1 MAMQK
6 WTSLLLLVASAPQ
19 YGFCFTS
26 PLPLTSLTKDP
37 PSTRVDFTF
46 KDANTR
52 YRGLATSSSTA
63 STSSSIQDAVSDTNS
78 ASSPASHYDSVVVGG
93 GPAGLLAGIMLAQMQ
108 PIDASTSDGQRPR
121 IVVFDRLPPPPS
133 PDNLVYSTDI
143 SKYYLLGLGHR
154 GQRAL
159 RQFKVWDDVSKAS
172 VAVMGRRDWSPGKT
186 REEDG
191 VVRMSDKAV
200 VSRVLARDKLVG
212 VLKEVIDTRYKG
224 VIDLKYGYQ
233 VDPVSFGDDCG
244 SQVQL
249 QVSQCT
255 PLNDNEECSIENDN
269 MVPATIT
276 TNFLIGADGAA
287 RTIANAMETN
297 DVERRQRMNP
307 LRRLF
312 DKPQF
317 RVTRYEDDNQRVY
330 KSIPISFP
338 SHWPYDLN
346 YSARSTN
353 NRAAFEAL
361 PSDANGNYCAL
372 LLLRPED
379 ELAKADCDP
388 LVLREFFNVEYPQF
402 SKLLGDDVM
411 TDVAKKPSSNLPGF
425 RFAGPKLHEGGRT
438 VILGDC
444 IHTVK
449 PYYGLGANTALED
462 VMILSDILNSTP
474 DLSRSLNAAV
484 EQFTKERSADS
495 QALVTL
501 SRGMDRPGKLGTVRF
516 VLPLVL
522 DSIFNKMA
530 PKVFGPSMFGMF
542 QKEGIGF
549 RQIQRKKRLDR
560 AMQSA
565 VILSGLTLVGFG
577 TKTLV
582 KTVAKSLGLKS
593 EVVGGSMFGL
603 LALTSVARKLFA
615 KKTETNA

>member
-1 MAMQK
+1 
-6 WTSLLLLVASAPQ
+6 
-19 YGFCFTS
+19 
-26 PLPLTSLTKDP
+26 
-37 PSTRVDFTF
+37 
-46 KDANTR
+46 
-52 YRGLATSSSTA
+52 
-63 STSSSIQDAVSDTNS
+63 
-78 ASSPASHYDSVVVGG
+78 
-93 GPAGLLAGIMLAQMQ
+93 
-108 PIDASTSDGQRPR
+108 
-121 IVVFDRLPPPPS
+121 
-133 PDNLVYSTDI
+133 
-143 SKYYLLGLGHR
+143 
-154 GQRAL
+154 
-159 RQFKVWDDVSKAS
+159 
-172 VAVMGRRDWSPGKT
+172 
-186 REEDG
+186 
-191 VVRMSDKAV
+191 
-200 VSRVLARDKLVG
+200 
-212 VLKEVIDTRYKG
+212 
-224 VIDLKYGYQ
+224 
-233 VDPVSFGDDCG
+233 
-244 SQVQL
+244 
-249 QVSQCT
+249 
-255 PLNDNEECSIENDN
+255 

-565 VILSGLTLVGFG
+565 VILSGLTLVGF
-577 TKTLV
+577 

>member
-1 MAMQK
+1 
-6 WTSLLLLVASAPQ
+6 
-19 YGFCFTS
+19 
-26 PLPLTSLTKDP
+26 
-37 PSTRVDFTF
+37 
-46 KDANTR
+46 
-52 YRGLATSSSTA
+52 
-63 STSSSIQDAVSDTNS
+63 
-78 ASSPASHYDSVVVGG
+78 
-93 GPAGLLAGIMLAQMQ
+93 
-108 PIDASTSDGQRPR
+108 
-121 IVVFDRLPPPPS
+121 
-133 PDNLVYSTDI
+133 
-143 SKYYLLGLGHR
+143 
-154 GQRAL
+154 
-159 RQFKVWDDVSKAS
+159 
-172 VAVMGRRDWSPGKT
+172 
-186 REEDG
+186 
-191 VVRMSDKAV
+191 MSDKAV

-249 QVSQCT
+249 QVSQCI
-255 PLNDNEECSIENDN
+255 PLNDNTECSIENDN

>member
-1 MAMQK
+1 MVMQK

-37 PSTRVDFTF
+37 PSTRVDFTI
-46 KDANTR
+46 KDANTS

-108 PIDASTSDGQRPR
+108 PIDASISDGQRPR

-159 RQFKVWDDVSKAS
+159 RRFKVWDDVSKAS

-249 QVSQCT
+249 QVSQCI
-255 PLNDNEECSIENDN
+255 PLNDNEECSIENGN

-317 RVTRYEDDNQRVY
+317 RVTR
-330 KSIPISFP
+330 
-338 SHWPYDLN
+338 
-346 YSARSTN
+346 
-353 NRAAFEAL
+353 
-361 PSDANGNYCAL
+361 
-372 LLLRPED
+372 
-379 ELAKADCDP
+379 
-388 LVLREFFNVEYPQF
+388 
-402 SKLLGDDVM
+402 KLLGDDVM

>member
-1 MAMQK
+1 MVMQK

-108 PIDASTSDGQRPR
+108 PIDASISDGQRPR

-159 RQFKVWDDVSKAS
+159 RRFKVWDDVSKAS

-249 QVSQCT
+249 QVSQCI
-255 PLNDNEECSIENDN
+255 PLNDNTECSIENDN

-276 TNFLIGADGAA
+276 ANFLIGADGAA

-297 DVERRQRMNP
+297 DVERRQGMNP

-361 PSDANGNYCAL
+361 PSDAYGNYCAL

-388 LVLREFFNVEYPQF
+388 AVLREFFNVEYPQF

-411 TDVAKKPSSNLPGF
+411 TDVAKKPSN
-425 RFAGPKLHEGGRT
+425 
-438 VILGDC
+438 
-444 IHTVK
+444 
-449 PYYGLGANTALED
+449 

-530 PKVFGPSMFGMF
+530 PK
-542 QKEGIGF
+542 KEGIGF